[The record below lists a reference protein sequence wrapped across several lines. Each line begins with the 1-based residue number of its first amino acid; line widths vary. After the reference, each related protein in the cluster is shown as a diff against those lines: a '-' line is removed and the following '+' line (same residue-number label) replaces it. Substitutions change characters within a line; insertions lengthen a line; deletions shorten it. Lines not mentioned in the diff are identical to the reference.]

1 MAISDIADLQ
11 SSGSLQTML
20 DNSVEISAELK
31 SLLDHLRESRTFLET
46 MLQVGSAVSEVCSLF
61 PIRRVGWRF

>member
-61 PIRRVGWRF
+61 HIRRVGWRF